1 MNSNILKVT
10 KDDLNL
16 ILQLQKEAF
25 YQVAV
30 AENNFE
36 IKPMVQTYQ
45 EICEDYEKK
54 LFLKYIVDGEIVGSV
69 RAFFDENTK
78 CEIGRLIVKPKF
90 QGKGIGSELMNA
102 IESECA
108 DATVFSIF
116 TSKSS
121 ESTIRLYKKLGYSI
135 VRELSE
141 DNIVMV
147 IMEKKKLD

>member
-1 MNSNILKVT
+1 MNSNIFKAT
-10 KDDLNL
+10 KDDLKL
-16 ILQLQKEAF
+16 ILQLQREAF

-36 IKPMVQTYQ
+36 IKPMLQTYEQ
-45 EICEDYEKK
+45 ICEDYEKK
-54 LFLKYIVDGEIVGSV
+54 LFLKYVVDGEIVGSV
-69 RAFFDENTK
+69 RAFINENTE

-90 QGKGIGSELMNA
+90 QGKGIGSELMKA

-108 DATVFSIF
+108 DATVFSVF

-121 ESTIRLYKKLGYSI
+121 EPTIRLYKKLGYSV

-141 DNIVMV
+141 DNTVMV
-147 IMEKKKLD
+147 IMEKKKIN